1 MAEPGVKAAI
11 IVGEIVLKEGLSYL
25 KKNID
30 NKNLQRITAYL
41 QHIYHKQ
48 EKAALMESAVAL
60 ARVNRLSTSNAKLI
74 MQALK
79 EVQKYEH

>member
-1 MAEPGVKAAI
+1 MAEPEIKTAV
-11 IVGEIVLKEGLSYL
+11 IVGGIVLKEVLSYL

-30 NKNLQRITAYL
+30 NKNLQRNTAYL

-48 EKAALMESAVAL
+48 EKAALMETAVAL
-60 ARVNRLSTSNAKLI
+60 ARANRLNTSNTKLI

-79 EVQKYEH
+79 EDYNYEL